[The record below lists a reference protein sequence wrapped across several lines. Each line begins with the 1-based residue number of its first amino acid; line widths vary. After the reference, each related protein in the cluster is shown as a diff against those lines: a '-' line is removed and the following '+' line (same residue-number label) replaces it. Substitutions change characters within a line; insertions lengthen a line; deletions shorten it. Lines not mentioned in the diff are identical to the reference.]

1 MIVRKDLED
10 YKEKKLQEIQELE
23 AKRDQELAETMDH
36 YDRQIDTVKGK
47 IVAVDELIA
56 EHADELPGRPGE
68 LV

>member
-1 MIVRKDLED
+1 VIVRKDLED

-47 IVAVDELIA
+47 IVAADELIA
-56 EHADELPGRPGE
+56 EHADELPESPGE

>member
-1 MIVRKDLED
+1 VIVRKDLED

-56 EHADELPGRPGE
+56 EHADELPESPGE

>member
-1 MIVRKDLED
+1 VIVRKDLED

-36 YDRQIDTVKGK
+36 YDRKIDTVKGK

-56 EHADELPGRPGE
+56 EHADELPESPGE

>member
-56 EHADELPGRPGE
+56 EHADELPESPGE